1 MNKMNAIT
9 LSAIIA
15 ISQVWLSNATEN
27 IVWETTNSVGSI
39 IDKTSKI
46 KKKWKLIDL
55 KSIPNKKWEINTNT
69 TNFWMKWKNRTD
81 LININLK

>member
-55 KSIPNKKWEINTNT
+55 KSIPNKKWEIIIET
-69 TNFWMKWKNRTD
+69 FFLWMMKKNE
-81 LININLK
+81 K